1 MDGVRLKYWTGR
13 GGRGRGLTISNR
25 KVGVD
30 KGLNRGGD
38 RQELEFKFVS

>member
-13 GGRGRGLTISNR
+13 GGRGLTISNR
-25 KVGVD
+25 IVGVD